1 MLLARLLFSGLAL
14 ILATGCATKG
24 ARPQAFTIAG
34 GQQIELP
41 IAQDGAPPTE
51 NADLRIEVTGF
62 MLDEDRGEVLYAFGF
77 TEKTGRAPQ
86 RVRVDD
92 VTGPAAEIL
101 VIDET
106 PALEKNYWKGTA
118 LPRKKGDPGLAW
130 LTEDGSTI
138 KIFRFTVTTHDG
150 RSLVMH
156 QAAVWPGDAKPLI
169 RQLLGYDGPARR
181 LMPAE
186 PNDP

>member
-1 MLLARLLFSGLAL
+1 MLLARLLLPVLAL
-14 ILATGCATKG
+14 TLAAGCATK
-24 ARPQAFTIAG
+24 AAKPQTFTIAG

-41 IAQDGAPPTE
+41 ITNDGAPPTE
-51 NADLRIEVTGF
+51 NADFKIEVTGF

-77 TEKTGRAPQ
+77 TKKTGPALQ

-92 VTGPAAEIL
+92 VTGPTAEIL

-106 PALEKNYWKGTA
+106 PTLEKNYWKGTA
-118 LPRKKGDPGLAW
+118 LPRKKGDPGLVW
-130 LTEDGSTI
+130 LTQDGNTI
-138 KIFRFTVTTHDG
+138 KIFRFTLTTHDG

-156 QAAVWPGDAKPLI
+156 QAAVWPGEAKPLL

-181 LMPAE
+181 PLPSE